1 MENSITSGFTLDP
14 EDNVWYTTWIPDET
28 GILVKFDYPSYEKE
42 QATSTASQGLL
53 LQRFIEFYQF
63 PPEMNTPNGITVG
76 PNQKIW
82 IADTSGNF
90 FFSFDPETE
99 EFTKYVTSIPHEDSY
114 GNLKLPTYSS
124 NPYWIEHHD
133 GNLVMNEHNANRIAV
148 FNPTS
153 ETMVEY
159 TVPSRNPNWSDCEGI
174 DYCGLSQVFD
184 FTVDGDKIWFTE
196 WVENN
201 IGVVD
206 TSIPLP
212 FTIDIDNQNIT
223 LERGETTE
231 VLLKFNIPNILLTG
245 GTEVYASLNKSSTA
259 TASDLI
265 ITSEHQDLNSLV
277 GDSQNYL
284 IQITVGEDASPD
296 VHKILLGAF
305 NDEIAVSKFVTVN
318 VV

>member
-1 MENSITSGFTLDP
+1 
-14 EDNVWYTTWIPDET
+14 
-28 GILVKFDYPSYEKE
+28 
-42 QATSTASQGLL
+42 
-53 LQRFIEFYQF
+53 
-63 PPEMNTPNGITVG
+63 
-76 PNQKIW
+76 
-82 IADTSGNF
+82 
-90 FFSFDPETE
+90 
-99 EFTKYVTSIPHEDSY
+99 
-114 GNLKLPTYSS
+114 
-124 NPYWIEHHD
+124 
-133 GNLVMNEHNANRIAV
+133 
-148 FNPTS
+148 
-153 ETMVEY
+153 MVEY

-206 TSIPLP
+206 TAIPLP

-223 LERGETTE
+223 LERGETAE
-231 VLLKFNIPNILLTG
+231 VLLKFNIPNILPTE

-265 ITSEHQDLNSLV
+265 IISEHQDLNSLV

-305 NDEIAVSKFVTVN
+305 NDEIVVSKFITVTV
-318 VV
+318 V